1 MYTKSHNHVIFFF
14 PSNFN
19 IQWPVER
26 QRKQVDDFIQCW
38 EVLFFQNW
46 AALKGIMRQV
56 SIGKCVCK
64 VSVLFGLM
72 GESPG
77 HNIYPSVGSWLCS
90 ETWTAGQD
98 LPLPSCFMLGPSEG
112 LYSLQGEVDHFS
124 ESIDPTGE
132 TCILSP
138 PVWMHG
144 PCCLLAFSVTGSS
157 GVCSTPLLVLL
168 LQNLFIVFP
177 L

>member
-1 MYTKSHNHVIFFF
+1 MLWSSDVYQIPQLCDFFF

-19 IQWPVER
+19 IQWPVEK

-38 EVLFFQNW
+38 EVLFSQNW

-77 HNIYPSVGSWLCS
+77 HNIHPSVGSWLCS

-98 LPLPSCFMLGPSEG
+98 LPLPSCFMLGPSEAEPSVRE
-112 LYSLQGEVDHFS
+112 YNLQGELDHFS
-124 ESIDPTGE
+124 KSVGPSGE
-132 TCILSP
+132 TRALSP
-138 PVWMHG
+138 SPCGCRG
-144 PCCLLAFSVTGSS
+144 PAACRRSPLPA
-157 GVCSTPLLVLL
+157 LLVYVVLL
-168 LQNLFIVFP
+168 C
-177 L
+177 